1 MAVSSNDA
9 ASQYTVVLSSSC
21 VVFKKNT
28 VQSMEVDM
36 PLYGWILIGLGVVL
50 LAFLKVK
57 LGSAWLKKMQKKK
70 EEKEKL
76 ANDDE

>member
-1 MAVSSNDA
+1 MVSS
-9 ASQYTVVLSSSC
+9 SSG
-21 VVFKKNT
+21 VVFKTDT

>member
-1 MAVSSNDA
+1 
-9 ASQYTVVLSSSC
+9 
-21 VVFKKNT
+21 
-28 VQSMEVDM
+28 M

-70 EEKEKL
+70 KEEKEKL